1 MKQFLFYVFILSL
14 FILFM
19 AWYNSKDIANIEAF
33 ENKNCNIILLGDSVL
48 KNNSYV
54 TRGKAVDDL
63 LISKTKC
70 KILSL
75 AKNNSTI
82 VNVYSQITYI
92 PDKLN
97 TQNTYIFLSIGG
109 NDILEKYVD
118 GSKEPADNISYL
130 KTIFA
135 AYKKVIVALRI
146 KMDHSNIV
154 LLDMY
159 YPENLKYKQFHPLI
173 REWNRLVYDYARDTQ
188 TRVVHISN
196 ILQSNEDFTLEIE
209 PSEQGGEK
217 ITDSIIGAIQKKT

>member
-1 MKQFLFYVFILSL
+1 M
-14 FILFM
+14 
-19 AWYNSKDIANIEAF
+19 
-33 ENKNCNIILLGDSVL
+33 
-48 KNNSYV
+48 
-54 TRGKAVDDL
+54 
-63 LISKTKC
+63 
-70 KILSL
+70 
-75 AKNNSTI
+75 
-82 VNVYSQITYI
+82 YSQITYI

-217 ITDSIIGAIQKKT
+217 ITDSIIGAIQKK